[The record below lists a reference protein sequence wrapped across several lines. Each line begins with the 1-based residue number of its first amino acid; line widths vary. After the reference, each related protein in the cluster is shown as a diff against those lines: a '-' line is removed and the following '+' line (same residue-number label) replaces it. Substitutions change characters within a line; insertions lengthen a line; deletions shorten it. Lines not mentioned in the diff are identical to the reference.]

1 MSIQVK
7 FRRGTTTQHN
17 SFTGA
22 DGEITVDSTIK
33 TLRVHDGATVG
44 GIRLARYSEIGT
56 ATQYLQV
63 ANASALYTTKAYAAA
78 NSYVKSTLANTNSY
92 IATKLNT
99 TTFNS
104 ALANTNS
111 YIVARASWSAL
122 TATNTAIRALVS
134 DRLQVAN
141 ATTLFATKVSWSGL
155 TGTNT
160 ALRTLISDRLQVANA
175 VVTYQTKS
183 IERAALANTNLR
195 INLINTNLTGTN
207 TALRALISDR
217 IQVANAVATYQTKSV
232 ERAALANT
240 NLRITL
246 VNTNLLS
253 TNTSIRSY
261 IDTKVAAVV
270 NSAPGTLDTL
280 RELANALGNNASF
293 ATATA
298 ALIGTK
304 ISVANAVATYLTKSN
319 PIITGT
325 LTANSS
331 TGTDGYYLRTS
342 STGIYWSPVATQ
354 AAATATSQIFAGT
367 GSQTIFTLSAS
378 VSQQRNV
385 IITVNGI
392 LQIPVTHYTISG
404 TTLTFTSAPYS
415 GAVIEARNMEGVVI
429 SGGSGGTISS
439 GDLFLGS
446 MLLGGM

>member
-122 TATNTAIRALVS
+122 TATNTAIR
-134 DRLQVAN
+134 
-141 ATTLFATKVSWSGL
+141 T
-155 TGTNT
+155 
-160 ALRTLISDRLQVANA
+160 
-175 VVTYQTKS
+175 
-183 IERAALANTNLR
+183 
-195 INLINTNLTGTN
+195 
-207 TALRALISDR
+207 LISDR

-280 RELANALGNNASF
+280 RELANALGNNANF

-331 TGTDGYYLRTS
+331 TGTSGYYLRTS
-342 STGIYWSPVATQ
+342 GTGIYWSPVATQ

-429 SGGSGGTISS
+429 SGGSGGTIAS
-439 GDLFLGS
+439 GDLFIGS